1 MKRPLLTALVMV
13 LAVLGAFVAPATA
26 QDGPSITVE
35 PATVDAPGEYEF
47 TVTGEGWTAAPP
59 IFVVPCA
66 APESGE
72 AADVDA
78 DTCDAAN
85 LTPGTPEDG
94 SFEVT
99 VTYEVTEGGIAI
111 AATDAA
117 QTEVAAAVVTVGAA
131 EGEDGEA
138 EGEDGEEAGE
148 AEGEEAG
155 EAEGEEAGEAEGEE
169 ELANTG
175 VESGLIAIVA
185 VAILAAGAMTVGY
198 TRRFS

>member
-1 MKRPLLTALVMV
+1 MV
-13 LAVLGAFVAPATA
+13 LAVLGVFAAPATA

-66 APESGE
+66 APESGDV
-72 AADVDA
+72 ADVDA

-94 SFEVT
+94 SFQVT
-99 VTYEVTEGGIAI
+99 VTYEVAEGGIGI

-117 QTEVAAAVVTVGAA
+117 QTEVAAALVTVGAA
-131 EGEDGEA
+131 GGEEGEGTEGEEAEAEPTPTPTPEAEA
-138 EGEDGEEAGE
+138 EGEG
-148 AEGEEAG
+148 
-155 EAEGEEAGEAEGEE
+155 EGEE

-175 VESGLIAIVA
+175 VESGMLAIIA